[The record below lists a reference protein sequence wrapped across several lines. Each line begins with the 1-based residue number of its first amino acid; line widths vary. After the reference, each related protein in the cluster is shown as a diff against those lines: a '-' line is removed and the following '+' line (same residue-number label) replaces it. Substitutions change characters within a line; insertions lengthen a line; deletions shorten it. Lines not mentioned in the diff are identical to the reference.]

1 VQFYQFDPQIET
13 SSCIGM
19 FLDCVKRKERTMN
32 NYQKYVSSTDRF
44 GFIGTDEYKIERMS
58 RKLSVPVEDV
68 LKAIQEVGFDPDE
81 VEEYIRDRYNRT

>member
-1 VQFYQFDPQIET
+1 
-13 SSCIGM
+13 M
-19 FLDCVKRKERTMN
+19 FLDCGKRKERTMY

-44 GFIGTDEYKIERMS
+44 GFLGSDEYKIERMS